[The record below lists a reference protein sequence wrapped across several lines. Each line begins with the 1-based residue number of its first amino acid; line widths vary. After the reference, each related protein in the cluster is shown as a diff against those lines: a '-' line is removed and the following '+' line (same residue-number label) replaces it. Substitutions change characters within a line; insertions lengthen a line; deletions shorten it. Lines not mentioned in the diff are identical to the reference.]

1 MPLVSNL
8 PSSWLPFGRSWL
20 RLAAALVVVIGA
32 AAPSA
37 AWAQEGSVHAV
48 TYLDVAASSVA
59 TGIDLLTKYRES
71 SRHEAANLEFTILQE
86 TRRPNRF
93 VIVEGWKEK
102 AVFEAHD
109 KSDGKAQ
116 FLESLKSIRNSPP
129 DRHLLQSFAPGPAA
143 AEPVTGALYMVEHI
157 DFLPSFGATAPPLIK
172 ALAESTQKEQGLVR
186 YDIYQQPAPRTN
198 HYQVVAAWANAKA
211 FDAHETAA
219 HTRQFRA
226 ATVMPG
232 RANLYDQRLYK
243 PL

>member
-1 MPLVSNL
+1 M
-8 PSSWLPFGRSWL
+8 
-20 RLAAALVVVIGA
+20 
-32 AAPSA
+32 
-37 AWAQEGSVHAV
+37 
-48 TYLDVAASSVA
+48 
-59 TGIDLLTKYRES
+59 
-71 SRHEAANLEFTILQE
+71 
-86 TRRPNRF
+86 
-93 VIVEGWKEK
+93 
-102 AVFEAHD
+102 
-109 KSDGKAQ
+109 
-116 FLESLKSIRNSPP
+116 
-129 DRHLLQSFAPGPAA
+129 
-143 AEPVTGALYMVEHI
+143 
-157 DFLPSFGATAPPLIK
+157 PSFGATAPPLIK